1 MKKPPQHKASF
12 GNSPA
17 AWALQDRSAVEV
29 ATAQPVESRAQAM
42 DSDVQHLLA
51 QFSESLR
58 DEPDIDQEGRDYLQ
72 QQFEDALKGAKS
84 AQDPGGDAGSAD
96 WRQMVEVLRSAEA
109 LDEDEA
115 NALIRQMDQM
125 MQPFKRP
132 AVSLAMEYSRR
143 CKADGEESA
152 RDWYK
157 RQTLQDPEKDPPPVP
172 GFTRRPLPKD
182 SVTQSRSR
190 RLRGP
195 PND

>member
-1 MKKPPQHKASF
+1 MKKPPQDKASL

-17 AWALQDRSAVEV
+17 AWALQDRSAVDV
-29 ATAQPVESRAQAM
+29 ATAQPVESRAQAV

-51 QFSESLR
+51 QFSECLR
-58 DEPDIDQEGRDYLQ
+58 DEPDIDQEGRNYLQ
-72 QQFEDALKGAKS
+72 QQFADALKGAKS
-84 AQDPGGDAGSAD
+84 AQDPGDAGSAD
-96 WRQMVEVLRSAEA
+96 WRQLVEVLRSTEG

-125 MQPFKRP
+125 MQPLKRP

-143 CKADGEESA
+143 CRADGEESA

-182 SVTQSRSR
+182 SVTLSRSR